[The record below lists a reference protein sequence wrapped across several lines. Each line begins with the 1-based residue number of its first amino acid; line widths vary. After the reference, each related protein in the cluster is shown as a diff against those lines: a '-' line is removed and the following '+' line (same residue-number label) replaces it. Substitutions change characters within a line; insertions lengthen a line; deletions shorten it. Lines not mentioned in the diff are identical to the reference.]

1 MTIIIHCG
9 LIAAIMY
16 KPLSCFIGLRYTRA
30 RRRNHFISFM
40 SLSSMIGLMLGVA
53 VLITVLSVMN
63 GFDRELKQRIL
74 GMVPHATITSPEP
87 IANWQAL
94 VDLAEATP
102 GVTAAAPLTQ
112 VQGMLTANGQV
123 SGVLVSGIE
132 PAQERKVSIV
142 PEFFQAGSLDA
153 LADGEFGIVLG
164 QQLASGLGLSVGDSV
179 TLVLPE
185 AALTAAGIV
194 PRFKRFQVVGIFRVG
209 AEVDAMLAYV
219 HYADAGR
226 LLRINQQTLGLRLKV
241 DDLFAARRTT
251 EHVLFQLPSGFY
263 GQDWTQTQGSLF
275 NAIKMEKAMMSLL
288 LLLIVAV
295 AAFNIVSSLVMVV
308 NDKRSDIAILRTL
321 GATPGMI
328 QRIFLVQ
335 GTAIG
340 FGGTVAGVLLGIG
353 LSLSVSDIARG
364 IERLSGQPMFDAYF
378 VNYLPSQLLWTDVIW
393 VGLVAFLMSFL
404 ATLYPAA
411 QAGKVQPAEALRYE

>member
-1 MTIIIHCG
+1 
-9 LIAAIMY
+9 
-16 KPLSCFIGLRYTRA
+16 
-30 RRRNHFISFM
+30 
-40 SLSSMIGLMLGVA
+40 
-53 VLITVLSVMN
+53 
-63 GFDRELKQRIL
+63 
-74 GMVPHATITSPEP
+74 
-87 IANWQAL
+87 
-94 VDLAEATP
+94 
-102 GVTAAAPLTQ
+102 
-112 VQGMLTANGQV
+112 MLTANGQV

-132 PAQERKVSIV
+132 PTQERKVSIV
-142 PEFFQAGSLDA
+142 PDYFQAGSLDA
-153 LADGEFGIVLG
+153 LIDGEFGIVLG
-164 QQLASGLGLSVGDSV
+164 QQLASSLGLSQGDSV

-194 PRFKRFQVVGIFRVG
+194 PRFKRFKVVGIFRVG

-226 LLRINQQTLGLRLKV
+226 LLRIGEQATGMRLKM
-241 DDLFAARRTT
+241 DDLFAARRNT
-251 EHVLFQLPSGFY
+251 ENVLYQLPSGFY

-340 FGGTVAGVLLGIG
+340 LGGTLAGVLLGIG
-353 LSLSVSDIARG
+353 LSLSVSDIAHG

-378 VNYLPSQLLWTDVIW
+378 VNYLPSQLLWSDVLW
-393 VGLVAFLMSFL
+393 VGVVAFLMSFL
-404 ATLYPAA
+404 ATIYPAA